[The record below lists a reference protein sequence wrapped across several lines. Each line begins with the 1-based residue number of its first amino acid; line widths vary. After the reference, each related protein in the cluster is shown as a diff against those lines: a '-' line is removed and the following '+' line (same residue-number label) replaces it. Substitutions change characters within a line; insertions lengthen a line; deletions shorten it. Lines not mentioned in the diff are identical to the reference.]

1 MKNNELCTAGIL
13 LEQRMELGVK
23 NLQIGAAEVR
33 AACKEVSETLQNI
46 RMAKAGLNT
55 RLEGVEQITATND
68 KQTATINTEVESHI
82 GVHIGVEKAGIMAG
96 RKSGMVYGFVG
107 AVIGSITAA
116 FSAWRIFL
124 GLGS

>member
-1 MKNNELCTAGIL
+1 MKDNKLCTAGIL

-33 AACKEVSETLQNI
+33 SACKEVSETLQNI
-46 RMAKAGLNT
+46 RITTAELNA
-55 RLEGVEQITATND
+55 RLDGVEQRTAAND
-68 KQTATINTEVESHI
+68 KQTAEINTKVESHI
-82 GVHIGVEKAGIMAG
+82 GVHIGVEKAGIVAG
-96 RKSGMVYGFVG
+96 RKSGMIYGFAG
-107 AVIGSITAA
+107 AILGSITAA